1 MRAERII
8 VEPFTFAH
16 MEELKIVKEINQ
28 HAQAVVRG
36 ILDKDTDEEL
46 LKAIPAN
53 VVVTIKAESTN
64 QEVIIFK
71 GIIGKISLKIE
82 NGLRILRL
90 WSYSHTYLLDKKKQT
105 RIFQNTKSSFSEMI
119 KYIGSINHAR
129 AIYTEG
135 KGKSTGRFIIQY
147 GETDWEFLK
156 RIASMIHTVI
166 VADNINGKVSYCLG
180 IPKLKKEDMKNIDI
194 QTMEI
199 WEPCS
204 ISEGRERD
212 YVKDGTLIFGVE
224 TREVLELCTPLDFQ
238 GKECII
244 SRVECR
250 IEGKELLNAYE
261 LVEIRNI
268 RTAEK
273 LHKEISGVS
282 LEGVVHRVVQDQIQI
297 SFGQD
302 TTEPEVWFPYATV
315 YSSPDGAGWYCMPEK
330 GDAVRVYFPDCD
342 ERKGI
347 AISSIHLA
355 CDLRE
360 NPDVKYIRS
369 PYDKEIR
376 FDSSAIRI
384 TNNQGMSVILDD
396 KEGILLESNGNIIF
410 SAGGDIEIQ
419 SGRELNIIGCEGIS
433 ICQGDNEIEI
443 KDGIRQTANKIWQ
456 R

>member
-1 MRAERII
+1 MILENKLDITNPVELAREEERISKTRAKEMFETGYLETL
-8 VEPFTFAH
+8 EPGTFETLRKIHKHLFEEIYEFAGDLRKVNIAKGNFRFTSL
-16 MEELKIVKEINQ
+16 MYLEE
-28 HAQAVVRG
+28 
-36 ILDKDTDEEL
+36 
-46 LKAIPAN
+46 AI
-53 VVVTIKAESTN
+53 
-64 QEVIIFK
+64 
-71 GIIGKISLKIE
+71 
-82 NGLRILRL
+82 
-90 WSYSHTYLLDKKKQT
+90 
-105 RIFQNTKSSFSEMI
+105 
-119 KYIGSINHAR
+119 
-129 AIYTEG
+129 
-135 KGKSTGRFIIQY
+135 
-147 GETDWEFLK
+147 
-156 RIASMIHTVI
+156 
-166 VADNINGKVSYCLG
+166 
-180 IPKLKKEDMKNIDI
+180 KNIDI

-199 WEPCS
+199 WEHCS

>member
-16 MEELKIVKEINQ
+16 IEELKIVKEINQ

-135 KGKSTGRFIIQY
+135 KGKSKSTGRFIIQY

-199 WEPCS
+199 
-204 ISEGRERD
+204 
-212 YVKDGTLIFGVE
+212 
-224 TREVLELCTPLDFQ
+224 
-238 GKECII
+238 
-244 SRVECR
+244 
-250 IEGKELLNAYE
+250 
-261 LVEIRNI
+261 
-268 RTAEK
+268 
-273 LHKEISGVS
+273 
-282 LEGVVHRVVQDQIQI
+282 
-297 SFGQD
+297 
-302 TTEPEVWFPYATV
+302 
-315 YSSPDGAGWYCMPEK
+315 
-330 GDAVRVYFPDCD
+330 
-342 ERKGI
+342 
-347 AISSIHLA
+347 
-355 CDLRE
+355 
-360 NPDVKYIRS
+360 
-369 PYDKEIR
+369 
-376 FDSSAIRI
+376 
-384 TNNQGMSVILDD
+384 
-396 KEGILLESNGNIIF
+396 
-410 SAGGDIEIQ
+410 
-419 SGRELNIIGCEGIS
+419 
-433 ICQGDNEIEI
+433 
-443 KDGIRQTANKIWQ
+443 
-456 R
+456 